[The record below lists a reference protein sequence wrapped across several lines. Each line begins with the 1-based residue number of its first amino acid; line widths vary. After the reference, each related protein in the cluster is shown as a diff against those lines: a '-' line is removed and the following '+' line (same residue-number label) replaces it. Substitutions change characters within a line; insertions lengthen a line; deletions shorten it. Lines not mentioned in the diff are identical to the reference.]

1 MYIYE
6 SPDWPNFTF
15 RDEAVA
21 GLLGKVKF
29 KQGLLLGKMHS
40 LGLEW
45 KNEAILNALTEEV
58 VKSSAIEG
66 EILENNQVRSSIA
79 RRLGI
84 AIEKP
89 VAAGE
94 NVDSIVVVT
103 LDASQH
109 FEEKMTKER
118 LFQWYRAMFPR
129 GFSGV
134 REINTGAY
142 RSAEIGNM
150 QIVSGAI
157 GHERVHFQATH
168 GSLVARE
175 IDALLAFING
185 DTAGMD
191 MVIKA
196 AIVHLWFVAI
206 HPFEDGNG
214 RIARA
219 LTDMLLARSEGL
231 SQRFYSMSARI
242 KKVRNSYYK
251 ALEITGKTG
260 LDISDWIVWF
270 LENLSLAMD
279 NSEYIVQSIFK
290 KFEFWQ
296 RHTLTALNDRQ
307 RKILNKLFD
316 GFRGKLTTTKWAKI
330 CNCSQDTASRDVA
343 NLMHKHILV
352 KLGEARAT
360 HYELL

>member
-6 SPDWPNFTF
+6 NPHWPNFTF
-15 RDEAVA
+15 LDGAVV

-29 KQGLLLGKMHS
+29 KQGLLLGKMRS
-40 LGLEW
+40 LGFEL
-45 KNEAILNALTEEV
+45 KNEAFLSALTEEV
-58 VKSSAIEG
+58 IKSSAIEG
-66 EILENNQVRSSIA
+66 EVLRNSQVRSSIA

-84 AIEKP
+84 VIENS
-89 VAAGE
+89 VDAGG
-94 NVDSIVVVT
+94 NVDGIVEMT

-118 LFQWYRAMFPR
+118 LFWWHSAMFPR

-134 REINTGAY
+134 RKINTGGY
-142 RSAEIGNM
+142 RSSEIGNM
-150 QIVSGAI
+150 QIVSGPI
-157 GHERVHFQATH
+157 GHERIHFQAPDA
-168 GSLVARE
+168 SVVARE
-175 IDALLAFING
+175 MDRLLAFIND
-185 DTAGMD
+185 DTDQTD

-196 AIVHLWFVAI
+196 AIVHLWFVTI

-231 SQRFYSMSARI
+231 AQRFYSMSAQI

-251 ALEITGKTG
+251 ALEITQKTS
-260 LDISDWIVWF
+260 LDVSDWIVWF
-270 LENLSLAMD
+270 LKNLSLAMD
-279 NSEYIVQSIFK
+279 NSESSMQSIFK

-296 RHTLTALNDRQ
+296 RHGPAALNDRQ
-307 RKILNKLFD
+307 RKVLNKLLG
-316 GFRGKLTTTKWAKI
+316 GFRGKLTTGKWAKI
-330 CNCSQDTASRDVA
+330 CNCSQDTATRDIA
-343 NLMHKHILV
+343 DLMHRHILA
-352 KLGEARAT
+352 KFGEARAT